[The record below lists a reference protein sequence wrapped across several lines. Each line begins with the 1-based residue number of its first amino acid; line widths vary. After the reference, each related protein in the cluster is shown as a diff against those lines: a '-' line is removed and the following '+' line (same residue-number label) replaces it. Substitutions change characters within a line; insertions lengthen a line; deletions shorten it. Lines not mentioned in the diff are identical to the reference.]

1 MCTKHPGVHWA
12 WREWAGNYK
21 RAYDFGEGG
30 SLVGAQELAVRWAA
44 MLDGAVAPTLTR
56 TQVED
61 LLTPY
66 AEDLIAVVRGGGDP
80 AVARRAAA
88 ALVAA
93 NYRDPLAVHRSV
105 LVLCKDLVAAVCAD
119 PSCPDFDPVRERA
132 IEVAAGFAAEFT
144 AELRNAALAE
154 QEATITAAF
163 TAARE
168 AEARRQL
175 SEARFQAIFAGASV
189 GIGTIDITTGC
200 VVDVNNAMAETLGV
214 PADFMPGRSVADIL
228 GPANI
233 GNAFEQF
240 QDLISGQ
247 VDSFRMETVHNRPD
261 GTVCII
267 DLSMSVV
274 RDVDGNPRFL
284 IGVTVDV
291 TERKQ
296 LADQLWY
303 DAHHDS
309 LTGLP
314 NRLLFFNRLTA
325 ADGQV
330 GVCYLDLDGFKEIN
344 DRRGHTAGDRVLRD
358 VAQRLRGALPANAVA
373 ARLGGDEFIVLV
385 EECTGRA
392 ELAEVSEAILT
403 ALRDPFDV
411 AGLSV
416 TVGASI
422 GTALVDT
429 HSTAIDELMHAVD
442 TAMYRDKALRQ
453 GR

>member
-1 MCTKHPGVHWA
+1 M
-12 WREWAGNYK
+12 EAG
-21 RAYDFGEGG
+21 
-30 SLVGAQELAVRWAA
+30 ELAVRWAA

-56 TQVED
+56 TQVEQ
-61 LLTPY
+61 LLESFS
-66 AEDLIAVVRGGGDP
+66 ARLIAAVRGTADMT
-80 AVARRAAA
+80 VAREAAA

-105 LVLCKDLVAAVCAD
+105 LVLCKDLVEAVCPELD
-119 PSCPDFDPVRERA
+119 CKDYWPVRERA
-132 IEVAAGFAAEFT
+132 TDLAAEFAAEFT
-144 AELRNAALAE
+144 AGLRNAALAE
-154 QEATITAAF
+154 QETTLSAAL

-168 AEARRQL
+168 AEARRHL
-175 SEARFQAIFAGASV
+175 SEARFQAIFEGASV
-189 GIGTIDITTGC
+189 GIGTVDINTGT

-214 PADFMPGRSVADIL
+214 PADLMPGRSVADIL

-233 GNAFEQF
+233 GEAFGLF
-240 QDLISGQ
+240 QRLISGEI
-247 VDSFRMETVHNRPD
+247 DRFRFETDHTKPD
-261 GTVCII
+261 GTHTII
-267 DLSMSVV
+267 DLSMTIV
-274 RDVDGNPRFL
+274 RDTDGRPRFL
-284 IGVTVDV
+284 IGVTVDI
-291 TERKQ
+291 TDRKQ

-314 NRLLFFNRLTA
+314 NRMLFFDRLTA
-325 ADGQV
+325 ASGQV

-358 VAQRLRGALPANAVA
+358 VAQRLQAALPPNGVV

-385 EECTGRA
+385 ENCTGQA
-392 ELAEVSEAILT
+392 ELDTVAENLLA

-411 AGLSV
+411 AGLLV

-429 HSTAIDELMHAVD
+429 DATAIDELMHAVD
-442 TAMYRDKALRQ
+442 TAMYRDKAARSRTAPAPFARP
-453 GR
+453 GSR

>member
-1 MCTKHPGVHWA
+1 M
-12 WREWAGNYK
+12 
-21 RAYDFGEGG
+21 
-30 SLVGAQELAVRWAA
+30 GAAHELAVRWAA
-44 MLDGAVAPTLTR
+44 MLDGAVAPTLNR
-56 TQVED
+56 TQVEQ
-61 LLTPY
+61 LLDPY
-66 AEDLIAVVRGGGDP
+66 AVGLIEAVRGTGVTT
-80 AVARRAAA
+80 VAADAAA

-105 LVLCKDLVAAVCAD
+105 LVLCKDLVDAVCPD
-119 PSCPDFDPVRERA
+119 PDCPEFVPVRERA
-132 IEVAAGFAAEFT
+132 IEVAAEFAAAFT
-144 AELRNAALAE
+144 AGLRNAALAE
-154 QEATITAAF
+154 QESTMAAVL

-189 GIGTIDITTGC
+189 GIGTIDITTGQ
-200 VVDVNNAMAETLGV
+200 VVDVNNAMAEVLGV
-214 PADFMPGRSVADIL
+214 PAESMPGRSVADIL
-228 GPANI
+228 GPMNI
-233 GNAFEQF
+233 GDAFARF
-240 QDLISGQ
+240 QQLFSGE
-247 VDSFRMETVHNRPD
+247 VDSFRVESVHTRPN
-261 GTVCII
+261 GTITII

-274 RDVDGNPRFL
+274 RDSDGNPRFL

-314 NRLLFFNRLTA
+314 NRLLFFDRLTA

-344 DRRGHTAGDRVLRD
+344 DRRGHTAGDRVLCD
-358 VAQRLRGALPANAVA
+358 VAQRLRAVLPENAVA

-385 EECTGRA
+385 EHCSGR
-392 ELAEVSEAILT
+392 EELT
-403 ALRDPFDV
+403 AVADSILGALRQPFDV

-442 TAMYRDKALRQ
+442 TAMYRDKAARSRRAAALFAPPDNH
-453 GR
+453 

>member
-1 MCTKHPGVHWA
+1 M
-12 WREWAGNYK
+12 
-21 RAYDFGEGG
+21 
-30 SLVGAQELAVRWAA
+30 GAAHELAVRWAS
-44 MLDGAVAPTLTR
+44 MLDGAVAPTLNR
-56 TQVED
+56 DQVEA

-66 AEDLIAVVRGGGDP
+66 AEGLIAAVRGTADSD
-80 AVARRAAA
+80 VARAAAA

-105 LVLCKDLVAAVCAD
+105 LVLCKDLVAAVCPD
-119 PSCPDFDPVRERA
+119 PDCPDFGPVRERA
-132 IEVAAGFAAEFT
+132 IDVAAEFAAEFT
-144 AELRNAALAE
+144 AGLRGAALAE
-154 QEATITAAF
+154 QEATMAAAF
-163 TAARE
+163 IAARE

-189 GIGTIDITTGC
+189 GIGTIDITTGR
-200 VVDVNNAMAETLGV
+200 VVDVNNAMAEVLGV
-214 PADFMPGRSVADIL
+214 PAESMPGRSVADIL
-228 GPANI
+228 GPVNI

-240 QDLISGQ
+240 QQLLSGA
-247 VDSFRMETVHNRPD
+247 VDSFRTETVHTRPN
-261 GTVCII
+261 GSVTII

-274 RDVDGNPRFL
+274 RDSDGNPRFL

-314 NRLLFFNRLTA
+314 NRLLFFDRLA
-325 ADGQV
+325 AANGQV

-344 DRRGHTAGDRVLRD
+344 DRRGHTAGDRVLCD
-358 VAQRLRGALPANAVA
+358 VALRLRAALPDNAVA

-385 EECTGRA
+385 EDCTGRT
-392 ELAEVSEAILT
+392 ELT
-403 ALRDPFDV
+403 AVSDRILAALREPFDV

-442 TAMYRDKALRQ
+442 TAMYRDKAARQ

>member
-1 MCTKHPGVHWA
+1 M
-12 WREWAGNYK
+12 
-21 RAYDFGEGG
+21 
-30 SLVGAQELAVRWAA
+30 GAAHELAVLWAE

-56 TQVED
+56 TEVECLLDGFAERLVAAVRGTED
-61 LLTPY
+61 LS
-66 AEDLIAVVRGGGDP
+66 
-80 AVARRAAA
+80 VARDAAA

-105 LVLCKDLVAAVCAD
+105 LVLCRDLVTAVCPDPACPEYAAVRD
-119 PSCPDFDPVRERA
+119 RA
-132 IEVAAGFAAEFT
+132 VAVAAEFAAEFT
-144 AELRNAALAE
+144 SGLRNAALAE
-154 QEATITAAF
+154 QEATLAAAL

-175 SEARFQAIFAGASV
+175 SEARFQAIFEGASV
-189 GIGTIDITTGC
+189 GIGTVDVTTGQ
-200 VVDVNNAMAETLGV
+200 VVDVNNAMAEALGV
-214 PADFMPGRSVADIL
+214 PAESMPGRSVADIL
-228 GPANI
+228 GPVNI
-233 GNAFEQF
+233 GDAFAQF
-240 QDLISGQ
+240 QRLLSGEIQ
-247 VDSFRMETVHNRPD
+247 RFRTETVHTRQD
-261 GTVCII
+261 GSTAII
-267 DLSMSVV
+267 DLSMTVV
-274 RDVDGNPRFL
+274 RDSDGKPRFL

-291 TERKQ
+291 TERKA

-314 NRLLFFNRLTA
+314 NRLLFFDRLAA

-344 DRRGHTAGDRVLRD
+344 DRRGHTAGDHVLCD
-358 VAQRLRGALPANAVA
+358 VAHRLRAALPTGATI
-373 ARLGGDEFIVLV
+373 ARLGGDEFIVLI
-385 EECTGRA
+385 ENCSGEQ
-392 ELAEVSEAILT
+392 ELTTVARDLLG

-429 HSTAIDELMHAVD
+429 RSTAIDELMHAVD
-442 TAMYRDKALRQ
+442 TAMYRDKASRH
-453 GR
+453 GMTSRSHTK

>member
-1 MCTKHPGVHWA
+1 M
-12 WREWAGNYK
+12 
-21 RAYDFGEGG
+21 
-30 SLVGAQELAVRWAA
+30 GAAHELAVRWAS
-44 MLDGAVAPTLTR
+44 MLDGAVAPTLNR
-56 TQVED
+56 DQVEA

-66 AEDLIAVVRGGGDP
+66 AEGLIAAVRGTADSD
-80 AVARRAAA
+80 VARAAAA

-105 LVLCKDLVAAVCAD
+105 LVLCRDLVAAVCPD
-119 PSCPDFDPVRERA
+119 PDCPDFGPVRERA
-132 IEVAAGFAAEFT
+132 IDVAAEFAAEFT
-144 AELRNAALAE
+144 AGLRGAALAE
-154 QEATITAAF
+154 QEATMAAAF
-163 TAARE
+163 IAARE

-189 GIGTIDITTGC
+189 GIGTIDITTGR
-200 VVDVNNAMAETLGV
+200 VVDVNNAMAEVLGV
-214 PADFMPGRSVADIL
+214 PAESMPGRSVADIL
-228 GPANI
+228 GPVNI

-240 QDLISGQ
+240 QQLLSGA
-247 VDSFRMETVHNRPD
+247 VDSFRTETVHTRPN
-261 GTVCII
+261 GTVTII

-274 RDVDGNPRFL
+274 RDSDGNPRFL

-314 NRLLFFNRLTA
+314 NRLLFFDRLA
-325 ADGQV
+325 AANGQV

-344 DRRGHTAGDRVLRD
+344 DRRGHTAGDRVLCD
-358 VAQRLRGALPANAVA
+358 VALRLRAALPDNAVA

-385 EECTGRA
+385 EDCTGRT
-392 ELAEVSEAILT
+392 ELT
-403 ALRDPFDV
+403 AVSDRILAALREPFDV

-442 TAMYRDKALRQ
+442 TAMYRDKAARQ

>member
-1 MCTKHPGVHWA
+1 M
-12 WREWAGNYK
+12 
-21 RAYDFGEGG
+21 
-30 SLVGAQELAVRWAA
+30 GAAHDLAVRWAA

-56 TQVED
+56 AQVER
-61 LLTPY
+61 LLDPY
-66 AEDLIAVVRGGGDP
+66 AAGLIDAVRGTVDTK
-80 AVARRAAA
+80 VAREAAE

-105 LVLCKDLVAAVCAD
+105 LVLCKDLVRAVCAG
-119 PSCPDFDPVRERA
+119 PDAPDGDVVRDRA
-132 IEVAAGFAAEFT
+132 VDVAAEFAAAFT
-144 AELRNAALAE
+144 AGLRNAALTE
-154 QEATITAAF
+154 QESTMAAVLD
-163 TAARE
+163 AARE
-168 AEARRQL
+168 AEAKRQL
-175 SEARFQAIFAGASV
+175 SEARFQAIFDGASV
-189 GIGTIDITTGC
+189 GIGTIDITTGL
-200 VVDVNNAMAETLGV
+200 VVDVNSAMAETLGV
-214 PADFMPGRSVADIL
+214 PAHLMPGRSVADIL
-228 GPANI
+228 GPINI
-233 GNAFEQF
+233 GSAFERF
-240 QDLISGQ
+240 QQLLTGQ
-247 VDSFRMETVHNRPD
+247 VESFRTETVHTRPD
-261 GTVCII
+261 GSVTIV
-267 DLSMSVV
+267 DLSMSVI
-274 RDVDGNPRFL
+274 RDSAGKPRFL

-314 NRLLFFNRLTA
+314 NRLLFFDRLAA

-330 GVCYLDLDGFKEIN
+330 GVIYLDLDGFKEIN
-344 DRRGHTAGDRVLRD
+344 DRRGHTAGDRVLCD
-358 VAQRLRGALPANAVA
+358 VAQRLRAALPENAVA

-392 ELAEVSEAILT
+392 ELTAVSNKILA
-403 ALRDPFDV
+403 ALREPFDV

-442 TAMYRDKALRQ
+442 SAMYRDKAARQ

>member
-1 MCTKHPGVHWA
+1 
-12 WREWAGNYK
+12 
-21 RAYDFGEGG
+21 
-30 SLVGAQELAVRWAA
+30 

-56 TQVED
+56 AQVER
-61 LLTPY
+61 LLDPY
-66 AEDLIAVVRGGGDP
+66 AAGLIDAVRGTVDTK
-80 AVARRAAA
+80 VAREAAE

-105 LVLCKDLVAAVCAD
+105 LVLCKDLVRAVCAG
-119 PSCPDFDPVRERA
+119 PDAPDGDVVRDRA
-132 IEVAAGFAAEFT
+132 VDVAAEFAAAFT
-144 AELRNAALAE
+144 AGLRNAALTE
-154 QEATITAAF
+154 QESTMAAVLD
-163 TAARE
+163 AARE
-168 AEARRQL
+168 AEAKRQL
-175 SEARFQAIFAGASV
+175 SEARFQAIFDGASV
-189 GIGTIDITTGC
+189 GIGTIDITTGL
-200 VVDVNNAMAETLGV
+200 VVDVNSAMAETLGV
-214 PADFMPGRSVADIL
+214 PAHLMPGRSVADIL
-228 GPANI
+228 GPINI
-233 GNAFEQF
+233 GSAFERF
-240 QDLISGQ
+240 QQLLTGQ
-247 VDSFRMETVHNRPD
+247 VESFRTETVHTRPD
-261 GTVCII
+261 GSVTIV
-267 DLSMSVV
+267 DLSMSVI
-274 RDVDGNPRFL
+274 RDSAGKPRFL

-314 NRLLFFNRLTA
+314 NRLLFFDRLAA

-330 GVCYLDLDGFKEIN
+330 GVIYLDLDGFKEIN
-344 DRRGHTAGDRVLRD
+344 DRRGHTAGDRVLCD
-358 VAQRLRGALPANAVA
+358 VAQRLRAALPENAVA

-392 ELAEVSEAILT
+392 ELTAVSNKILA
-403 ALRDPFDV
+403 ALREPFDV

-442 TAMYRDKALRQ
+442 SAMYRDKAARQ

>member
-1 MCTKHPGVHWA
+1 M
-12 WREWAGNYK
+12 
-21 RAYDFGEGG
+21 
-30 SLVGAQELAVRWAA
+30 GAAHDLAVRWAS
-44 MLDGAVAPTLTR
+44 MLDGAVAPTLNR
-56 TQVED
+56 DQVEA

-66 AEDLIAVVRGGGDP
+66 AEGLIAAVRGTAASD
-80 AVARRAAA
+80 VARAAAA

-105 LVLCKDLVAAVCAD
+105 LVLCKDLVAAVCPD
-119 PSCPDFDPVRERA
+119 PDCPEFGPVRDRA
-132 IEVAAGFAAEFT
+132 IDVAAEFAAEFT
-144 AELRNAALAE
+144 AGLRGAALAE
-154 QEATITAAF
+154 QEATMAAAF
-163 TAARE
+163 IAARE

-189 GIGTIDITTGC
+189 GIGTIDITTGR
-200 VVDVNNAMAETLGV
+200 VVDVNNAMAEVLGV
-214 PADFMPGRSVADIL
+214 PAESMPGRSVADIL
-228 GPANI
+228 GPVNI

-240 QDLISGQ
+240 QQLLSGA
-247 VDSFRMETVHNRPD
+247 VDSFRTETVHTRPN
-261 GTVCII
+261 GTVTII

-274 RDVDGNPRFL
+274 RDSDGNPRFL

-314 NRLLFFNRLTA
+314 NRLLFFDRLA
-325 ADGQV
+325 AANGQV

-344 DRRGHTAGDRVLRD
+344 DRRGHTAGDRVLCD
-358 VAQRLRGALPANAVA
+358 VALRLRAALPDNAVA

-385 EECTGRA
+385 EDCTGRT
-392 ELAEVSEAILT
+392 ELT
-403 ALRDPFDV
+403 AVSDRILAALREPFDV

-442 TAMYRDKALRQ
+442 TAMYRDKAARQ